1 MYRKGTGGGVP
12 GVMLELPKG
21 VVAAPQMGSRRDEV
35 RFLAIAEKTAMRV
48 LSCKQK
54 ILCVPTQLTLSK
66 EVAFLC
72 TSILCP

>member
-1 MYRKGTGGGVP
+1 MYMKGTGRGVP
-12 GVMLELPKG
+12 GVPLELPEV

-35 RFLAIAEKTAMRV
+35 RFLAFAENTVMRV

-54 ILCVPTQLTLSK
+54 ILCVATQLTLSK